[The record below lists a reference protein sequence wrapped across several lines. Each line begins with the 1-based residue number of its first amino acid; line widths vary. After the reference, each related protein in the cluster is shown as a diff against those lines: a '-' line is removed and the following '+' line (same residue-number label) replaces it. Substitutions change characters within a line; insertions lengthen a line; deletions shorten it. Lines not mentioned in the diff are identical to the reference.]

1 MVSNEELIK
10 KMNEFIE
17 KIIKEEYIVKNLNEL
32 LKKIKW

>member
-17 KIIKEEYIVKNLNEL
+17 KIIKEKGIIKNLNKL
-32 LKKIKW
+32 LKEIKW